1 MVKLSKNNVLLFL
14 SIIFSILSIIFLFIA
29 IINIQN
35 AYDLLDFYSI
45 DFLVAGILCM
55 VVSLFFSYRHRRLL
69 GLKLLKQSQ
78 TVTRIKCGNIDC
90 NYKEERF
97 FQEGDY
103 IFKEVGKC
111 PKCNGN
117 LYIDAIYDLE
127 LKTKK

>member
-1 MVKLSKNNVLLFL
+1 MAVINVQ
-14 SIIFSILSIIFLFIA
+14 ST
-29 IINIQN
+29 
-35 AYDLLDFYSI
+35 YDLVNLYSI
-45 DFLVAGILCM
+45 DFLVAGVLCM
-55 VVSLFFSYRHRRLL
+55 ILSMLFSYRHRRLL
-69 GLKLLKQSQ
+69 SLKILKQSQ
-78 TVTRIKCGNIDC
+78 TVTRIKCDNDNC

-127 LKTKK
+127 LKAKK